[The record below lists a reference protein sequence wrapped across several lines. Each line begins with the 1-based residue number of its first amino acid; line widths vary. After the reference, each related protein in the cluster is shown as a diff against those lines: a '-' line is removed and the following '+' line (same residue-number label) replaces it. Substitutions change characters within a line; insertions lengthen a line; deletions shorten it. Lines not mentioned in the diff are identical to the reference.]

1 MHINFLVVVLSG
13 LIPLLV
19 GFVWYSKNGVGNIWM
34 KESGYDPAT
43 AKPQNMVA
51 LFGLS
56 VLLSLMLA
64 LGLMPAVIHQMGF
77 QSMLA
82 DTPDLADPNSELSK
96 TVASLMEKYGSN
108 YRTFKHGAFHG
119 LLTSIFVVLPVIG
132 TSALFEQKS
141 GKYVAVHVGYW
152 AICMALMGGVIGGF
166 A

>member
-1 MHINFLVVVLSG
+1 
-13 LIPLLV
+13 
-19 GFVWYSKNGVGNIWM
+19 M

-43 AKPQNMVA
+43 AKPQNMVV

-64 LGLMPAVIHQMGF
+64 GGLLPAVIHQMGLN
-77 QSMLA
+77 SMLA
-82 DTPDLADPNSELSK
+82 GDPALQDPSSDLSQ
-96 TVASLMEKYGSN
+96 TVSSLMAKYGSN

-119 LLTSIFVVLPVIG
+119 LLTALFIVLPAIG

-141 GKYVAVHVGYW
+141 GKYVAIHVGYW
-152 AICMALMGGVIGGF
+152 AICMALMGGVIGAF

>member
-1 MHINFLVVVLSG
+1 MHTNFLVVLASG
-13 LIPLLV
+13 LIPLFV
-19 GFVWYSKNGVGNIWM
+19 GFIWYSKHGVGGVWM

-43 AKPQNMVA
+43 AKPQNMVV

-64 LGLMPAVIHQMGF
+64 GGLLPAVIHQMGLN
-77 QSMLA
+77 SMLMGEPA
-82 DTPDLADPNSELSK
+82 LKDPSSELSQ
-96 TVASLMEKYGSN
+96 VFGSLMSKYGSN

-119 LLTSIFVVLPVIG
+119 LLTALFVVLPTMG

-141 GKYVAVHVGYW
+141 WKYVAVHVGYW
-152 AICMALMGGVIGGF
+152 AICMALMGGVIGAF